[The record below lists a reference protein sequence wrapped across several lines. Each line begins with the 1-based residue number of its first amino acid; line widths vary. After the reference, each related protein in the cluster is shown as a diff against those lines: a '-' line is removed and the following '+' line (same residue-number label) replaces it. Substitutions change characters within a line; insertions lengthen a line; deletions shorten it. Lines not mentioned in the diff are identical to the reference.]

1 MHFRFFLFLFL
12 LHVSMHLRSWGKH
25 VIMTIWLFCRF
36 LFFGVCGNVMTIYFP
51 NGDLYVIISP
61 LYERVC
67 TWCRPSTEVKKG
79 SHLCEAKH
87 VLGFSR
93 FGILDGKNRIYLKPR
108 SLYPTNSNQVIRHVF
123 CVWFWFLK
131 ILIINNVFVLL
142 FIFFILLL
150 FFYNFFILSFYIKIV
165 GNLTLQ
171 FFIYFIFL

>member
-1 MHFRFFLFLFL
+1 MILACILGFFFPFL

-36 LFFGVCGNVMTIYFP
+36 LFFGVCGNVMTFP

-108 SLYPTNSNQVIRHVF
+108 SLYPTNSNQVTRHVF
-123 CVWFWFLK
+123 CVCFWFLK

-150 FFYNFFILSFYIKIV
+150 FFYNFFILSFYIKIIE
-165 GNLTLQ
+165 NLT
-171 FFIYFIFL
+171 F